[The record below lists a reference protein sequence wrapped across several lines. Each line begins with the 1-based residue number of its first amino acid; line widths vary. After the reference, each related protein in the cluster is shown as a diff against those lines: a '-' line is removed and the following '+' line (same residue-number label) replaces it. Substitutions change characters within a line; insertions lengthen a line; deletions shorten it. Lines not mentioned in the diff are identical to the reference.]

1 MKKNKIIKWKVKK
14 SILKTGDYKLNNHI
28 ASKISKK
35 GFKKIIKHYIDI
47 TPQNIKK
54 ILKKNKK
61 FWASFKGEGV
71 DLGGGVGC
79 VSSVVAQ
86 SPENKKIYCLDA
98 VENAVKKCHP
108 IVKNE
113 ILKKN
118 AHKVISVIGD
128 FDNINLPTSSVDFC
142 FAWESLHHSNNVT
155 KTLKEA
161 KRITKNNGKIL
172 IIDRAHKNSTSNK
185 EIRRM
190 LNVVYSQDFLKR
202 NWLPQ
207 NKIFTRKQNGEHEYR
222 FKEWKK
228 FFKNAKLNILE
239 SFILKEKVKKNKNY
253 KNDEGLKEYF
263 VNFKFGGFEKKKVM
277 YLLGVVK

>member
-1 MKKNKIIKWKVKK
+1 
-14 SILKTGDYKLNNHI
+14 
-28 ASKISKK
+28 
-35 GFKKIIKHYIDI
+35 
-47 TPQNIKK
+47 
-54 ILKKNKK
+54 
-61 FWASFKGEGV
+61 
-71 DLGGGVGC
+71 
-79 VSSVVAQ
+79 
-86 SPENKKIYCLDA
+86 
-98 VENAVKKCHP
+98 
-108 IVKNE
+108 
-113 ILKKN
+113 
-118 AHKVISVIGD
+118 
-128 FDNINLPTSSVDFC
+128 
-142 FAWESLHHSNNVT
+142 
-155 KTLKEA
+155 
-161 KRITKNNGKIL
+161 
-172 IIDRAHKNSTSNK
+172 
-185 EIRRM
+185 M